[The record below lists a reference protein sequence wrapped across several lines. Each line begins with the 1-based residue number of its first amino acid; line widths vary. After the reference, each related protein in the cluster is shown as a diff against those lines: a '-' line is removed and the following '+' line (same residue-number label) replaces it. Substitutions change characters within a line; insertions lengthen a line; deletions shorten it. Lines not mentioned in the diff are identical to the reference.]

1 MFIDLYHVVTQ
12 YISQFIVANEG
23 NNAASDDG
31 YKVKNFNGTL
41 TCRAPPYTES
51 DASGREAD
59 GNKSLLIIFWK
70 SSLIMLLKPIFM
82 REIFMFRISKRMK
95 FKRMS
100 FKRLK

>member
-1 MFIDLYHVVTQ
+1 M
-12 YISQFIVANEG
+12 SQFIVANEG

-51 DASGREAD
+51 DASGSEAD

-70 SSLIMLLKPIFM
+70 IIIMLLKPIFM